1 MSCCNKKIS
10 KIEYYDSS
18 KFDCIDKFYYR
29 LLDDNDNVTVEFLD
43 VVNNEQVYVFP
54 PKTRSYKGFAM
65 MKLTTADFS
74 QPIVFSTI
82 LFDGTRITPRNEF
95 SSFTDKMYHETV
107 TIKFLDTEYDIIEAQ
122 SIYIDG
128 GNSYVTTE
136 DAEYFTINSAS
147 GRFKGAT
154 HIKIIYDNNG
164 TKSFN
169 PEKKKFVRQ
178 ILILKSL

>member
-1 MSCCNKKIS
+1 MSCCNKQIS

-18 KFDCIDKFYYR
+18 KFECIDKFYYR
-29 LLDDNDNVTVEFLD
+29 ILDDNNNLTVEFLD

-54 PKTRSYKGFAM
+54 PKTRNYKGFAM

-107 TIKFLDTEYDIIEAQ
+107 TIKFLNTEYDIIEAQ

-128 GNSYVTTE
+128 GNSYITTE
-136 DAEYFTINSAS
+136 DAEYFAINSAS
-147 GRFKGAT
+147 GRFQGAT
-154 HIKIIYDNNG
+154 HIKIIYDNDG
-164 TKSFN
+164 TKAFN

-178 ILILKSL
+178 VLILKSL